1 MRSLAHIEKIVSINP
16 IPGADNIESAYVLG
30 WQLIIKKG
38 EFKVGDLCV
47 YIEIDSIVPNDDERF
62 KFLESK
68 NYRIKTMKLNK
79 FNIISQGL
87 ALPVTLFPEVSY
99 AKEGDDVTDLL
110 RIKKAEEPEPVSSGF
125 QYSPTG
131 RGKKG
136 KGGKKN
142 AFPSWIHKTDET
154 RCENIPWI
162 LKDKQRF
169 IATEKID
176 GTSTTFGVRR
186 HKRFFFFNH
195 YEFVVCSRNLLL
207 DPVKDANSVYYQIY
221 KKYNIKQVLTTLI
234 KLNKKAHTIV
244 IQGETFGEG
253 LQGNPYKLKGIDFR
267 AFNYVVDGV
276 RVNLLDAK
284 PLLSEFGINW
294 VPIINYNVTMPDTM
308 EELKA
313 QATGESVFS
322 NHPSDEKHKNIL
334 REGIVYRSYYSNVSS
349 TSFKNVSKEYLLKHE
364 AK

>member
-87 ALPVTLFPEVSY
+87 ALPVTLFPEASF

-110 RIKKAEEPEPVSSGF
+110 HIKKAEIPEPCSSF
-125 QYSPTG
+125 QCTPTG
-131 RGKKG
+131 RGKLG
-136 KGGKKN
+136 KGKKN

-207 DPVKDANSVYYQIY
+207 DPVKDADSVYYQIY
-221 KKYNIKQVLTTLI
+221 KRYNIKQALTTLI
-234 KLNKKAHTIV
+234 KCNKKARTIV

-253 LQGNPYKLKGIDFR
+253 LQGNPYKLKGIDFK

-276 RVNLLDAK
+276 RINLLDAK
-284 PLLSEFGINW
+284 PLLSEFGIHW
-294 VPIINYNVTMPDTM
+294 VPILNDNVTMPDTM

-313 QATGESVFS
+313 QATGKSTLAV
-322 NHPSDEKHKNIL
+322 PGDAKIL
-334 REGIVYRSYYSNVSS
+334 REGIVYRSYYSNIEDSNVSS

>member
-1 MRSLAHIEKIVSINP
+1 MRSLAHVEKIVSINP
-16 IPGADNIESAYVLG
+16 IPSADNIESAYVLG

-47 YIEIDSIVPNDDERF
+47 YIEIDSIVPSDDERF

-87 ALPVTLFPEVSY
+87 ALPVTLFPEVSF

-110 RIKKAEEPEPVSSGF
+110 RIKKAEIPESCSSF
-125 QYSPTG
+125 QYTPTG
-131 RGKKG
+131 RGKLG
-136 KGGKKN
+136 KGKKN

-186 HKRFFFFNH
+186 HKRFFFFNR

-207 DPVKDANSVYYQIY
+207 DPVKDADSVYYQIY
-221 KKYNIKQVLTTLI
+221 KRYNIKQALTTLI
-234 KLNKKAHTIV
+234 KCNKKAHTIV

-267 AFNYVVDGV
+267 AFNYIVDGV
-276 RVNLLDAK
+276 RINLLDAK
-284 PLLSEFGINW
+284 PLLSEFGIHW
-294 VPIINYNVTMPDTM
+294 VPILNDNVTMPDTM

-313 QATGESVFS
+313 QATGESTLA
-322 NHPSDEKHKNIL
+322 ETL
-334 REGIVYRSYYSNVSS
+334 REGIVYRSYYSNVEDSNVSS
-349 TSFKNVSKEYLLKHE
+349 VSFKNVSKEYLLKHE